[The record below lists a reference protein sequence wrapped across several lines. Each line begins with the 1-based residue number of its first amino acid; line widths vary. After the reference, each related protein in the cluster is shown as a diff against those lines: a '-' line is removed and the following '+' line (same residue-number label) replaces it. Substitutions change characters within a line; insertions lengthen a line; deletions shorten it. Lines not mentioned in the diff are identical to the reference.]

1 MTKMKNNIVG
11 VVAEFNPMHYGHCYL
26 IQEAK
31 RKTSAEAVV
40 CVMSGNYVQRGAPAI
55 MDKWDRT
62 EIALNNGADLV
73 VEIPTAHCL
82 GNAAVFARSAVML
95 LESIG
100 QVTHIVFG
108 SESGDIEALRKYAAF
123 CRNHS
128 KEIEIR
134 MREFTKQG
142 MNYPAAREQSIKDLL
157 RGDSIS
163 DFALNN
169 PNDLLALEYLR
180 NVNELEP
187 VAIQRKGAGY
197 HDTEYANVKED
208 AFQSSTSIRQK
219 IGDGTLDSSMV
230 PWAVSEYNFT
240 EENENWIHAIR
251 YQILSSSSKQL
262 DEFPGGGE
270 GLGNRLQKAAREA
283 NTVAGLIERTKS
295 KRYTYTRISR
305 WLYQILLGIDR
316 GLQERN
322 PEYIRILG
330 FTEKGREIIR
340 KSKKNELN
348 SLPFIDNINKRQVSS
363 PLLNNDLHGVDVY
376 NLMTNRLVK
385 ADSDY
390 CRRVIVK

>member
-1 MTKMKNNIVG
+1 
-11 VVAEFNPMHYGHCYL
+11 
-26 IQEAK
+26 
-31 RKTSAEAVV
+31 
-40 CVMSGNYVQRGAPAI
+40 
-55 MDKWDRT
+55 MDKWTRT

-82 GNAAVFARSAVML
+82 GNAAVFARSAVTL

-100 QVTHIVFG
+100 QVTHIAFG
-108 SESGDIEALRKYAAF
+108 SESGDIETLRDYATF
-123 CRNHS
+123 CRDHS
-128 KEIEIR
+128 REIEIR

-142 MNYPAAREQSIKDLL
+142 MNYPAARERAIKELM
-157 RGDSIS
+157 GESWIPN
-163 DFALNN
+163 FVLNN

-180 NVNELEP
+180 NMENLKA
-187 VAIQRKGAGY
+187 VAVQRKGAGY
-197 HDTEYANVKED
+197 HDAEYVSTKGD

-219 IGDGTLDSSMV
+219 IENGTLDSCMV
-230 PWAVSEYNFT
+230 PWEVSKYNFT
-240 EENENWIHAIR
+240 GRNEHWIHAIR
-251 YQILSSSSKQL
+251 YQILNLAPEQL

-283 NTVAGLIERTKS
+283 DTVVELIEKTKS

-316 GLQERN
+316 ELQARS

-363 PLLNNDLHGVDVY
+363 SLLDNDLHSVDVY
-376 NLMTNRLVK
+376 NLMTGRNLK
-385 ADSDY
+385 EDSDF
-390 CRRVIVK
+390 CRRLIVK

>member
-1 MTKMKNNIVG
+1 MKMKNNIVG
-11 VVAEFNPMHYGHCYL
+11 IVAEFNPMHYGHCYL

-31 RKTSAEAVV
+31 RRTSAEAVV

-55 MDKWDRT
+55 MDKWTRT
-62 EIALNNGADLV
+62 EIALNNGVDLV

-82 GNAAVFARSAVML
+82 GNAAVFAQSAVTL

-100 QVTHIVFG
+100 QVTHIAFG
-108 SESGDIEALRKYAAF
+108 SESGDIDSIRKYAIF

-128 KEIEIR
+128 REIEIQ

-142 MNYPAAREQSIKDLL
+142 MNYPVARERSIQKLMQ
-157 RGDSIS
+157 GNSIS

-180 NVNELEP
+180 NASGMES

-197 HDTEYANVKED
+197 HDEEYVSVKED
-208 AFQSSTSIRQK
+208 AFQSSTSIRRK
-219 IGDGTLDSSMV
+219 IGEGTLDSSMV
-230 PWAVSEYNFT
+230 PWDITKCDFT
-240 EENENWIHAIR
+240 EGDENWIHAIR
-251 YQILSSSSKQL
+251 YQILSSSPERL
-262 DEFPGGGE
+262 DDFPGGGE
-270 GLGNRLQKAAREA
+270 GLGNRLQKAAREVD
-283 NTVAGLIERTKS
+283 TVAGLIERTKS

-316 GLQERN
+316 ELQERA

-363 PLLNNDLHGVDVY
+363 PLLDNDLHSVDVY
-376 NLMTNRLVK
+376 NLMTDRLLK